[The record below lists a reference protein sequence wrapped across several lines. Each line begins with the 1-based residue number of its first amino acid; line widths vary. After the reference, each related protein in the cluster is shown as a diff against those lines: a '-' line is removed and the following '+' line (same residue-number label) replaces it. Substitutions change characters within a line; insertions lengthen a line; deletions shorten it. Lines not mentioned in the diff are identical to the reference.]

1 MLLLFSCSVVF
12 LWTVARQAPCPWD
25 FLGKNTGVGC
35 HSFLQRIFLTQG
47 LNLCLLH
54 RLHWQADSLP
64 LCHRESFNMGMC
76 VCVCVCTHA
85 QLLSCVQLFA
95 IPWTVAFQSPLSM
108 GFSRQEYWNRCRDKQ
123 TNEIE

>member
-1 MLLLFSCSVVF
+1 MGFPRQEHWSGLPFLSPEDLPHAGIEFVSLASPALASRFST
-12 LWTVARQAPCPWD
+12 TVPQ
-25 FLGKNTGVGC
+25 GK
-35 HSFLQRIFLTQG
+35 LQYG
-47 LNLCLLH
+47 H
-54 RLHWQADSLP
+54 V
-64 LCHRESFNMGMC
+64 C